1 MPHINDRYKLI
12 QDKIEHKLREIATHQ
27 SVDMNYEI
35 NTEWV
40 EMISTSLYK
49 VPNVSYL
56 LYIGKQMQH
65 VFATPMT
72 DENTTYSYRL
82 YNIAETDLSS
92 AVARVFTQNIINF
105 DKSEFRDLA
114 LDTCLN

>member
-12 QDKIEHKLREIATHQ
+12 HNRILHKLRQISIHQ

-35 NTEWV
+35 NPEWI
-40 EMISTSLYK
+40 EMISNDLNK
-49 VPNVSYL
+49 VANVSYI

-65 VFATPMT
+65 VFATPIT

-105 DKSEFRDLA
+105 DKSEFRA
-114 LDTCLN
+114 LSLDALGV

>member
-27 SVDMNYEI
+27 IIDINYEI
-35 NTEWV
+35 NTEWAIV
-40 EMISTSLYK
+40 
-49 VPNVSYL
+49 NVFRHL
-56 LYIGKQMQH
+56 
-65 VFATPMT
+65 
-72 DENTTYSYRL
+72 
-82 YNIAETDLSS
+82 
-92 AVARVFTQNIINF
+92 IIQF

>member
-27 SVDMNYEI
+27 IIDINYEI

-56 LYIGKQMQH
+56 LYIRPYLHSKYDS
-65 VFATPMT
+65 VFQLI
-72 DENTTYSYRL
+72 DIKE
-82 YNIAETDLSS
+82 AEMDS
-92 AVARVFTQNIINF
+92 AIVNVFRHLIIQF

>member
-27 SVDMNYEI
+27 IIDINYEI

-56 LYIGKQMQH
+56 LYIRPYLHSKYDS
-65 VFATPMT
+65 VFQLI
-72 DENTTYSYRL
+72 DIKE
-82 YNIAETDLSS
+82 AE
-92 AVARVFTQNIINF
+92 I
-105 DKSEFRDLA
+105 
-114 LDTCLN
+114 

>member
-1 MPHINDRYKLI
+1 MPHINNRYKLI
-12 QDKIEHKLREIATHQ
+12 HNKLEQKLRQISIHQ

-35 NTEWV
+35 NPEWV
-40 EMISTSLYK
+40 EMISNDLNK
-49 VPNVSYL
+49 VANMSYI

-92 AVARVFTQNIINF
+92 AVAKVFNQNIINF

-114 LDTCLN
+114 LDTLGV